1 MERLLFG
8 PAGVPESSVDK
19 STAGGIER
27 IAELGLGC
35 MEMEFVQGVKMG
47 EATAISIGK
56 LGKQKGVALSAHG
69 PYFINL
75 NAREPEKIVASK
87 QRIMQTARIAYLCG
101 AKSIVFHAAFYLGDS
116 PAEVYNTV
124 KKHLREI
131 ATELRSENNHV
142 WIRPEVTG
150 KSSQFG
156 TLDEVLRLSSEIEG
170 VAPCI
175 DFAHWHARNNKFNSY
190 SEFMTI
196 LQKIEWEL
204 GRQALEE
211 MHIHVSGVAYG
222 KKGENKHLDLK
233 DSDFNYME
241 FIKALID
248 YGAKG
253 LVIAESPNLEDDAL
267 LLQRTYQGATSS
279 H

>member
-1 MERLLFG
+1 MEKLLFG
-8 PAGVPESSVDK
+8 PAGVPESSADK

-69 PYFINL
+69 PYYLNL

-87 QRIMQTARIAYLCG
+87 QRIMQTARIAHLCG

-116 PAEVYNTV
+116 PAVVYNTV

-150 KSSQFG
+150 KGSQFG

-196 LQKIEWEL
+196 LQKVEWEL
-204 GRQALEE
+204 GRQALDE

-248 YGAKG
+248 YGVKG

-267 LLQRTYQGATSS
+267 LLQRTYQRATSS